1 MDLEGV
7 KLDVVINQSK
17 LSNSISINQKD
28 TSQNTEAINQLRD
41 QLSNMES
48 RIVALEAKLDN
59 PLPKKLTT
67 NENSPENNESK
78 TASPPTQ
85 PPLNQL
91 HNVEISIIKPLALG
105 LDENTNQSRVN
116 LQSNQDQNE
125 WLNPALDPPEL
136 NKTTKFPT
144 ETNVKL
150 RKRLTVN
157 TMIKMKL
164 FEMPIALLSKVS
176 YAELNLNLTPN
187 TKAIKHHR
195 IQLIV

>member
-1 MDLEGV
+1 M
-7 KLDVVINQSK
+7 Q
-17 LSNSISINQKD
+17 
-28 TSQNTEAINQLRD
+28 
-41 QLSNMES
+41 S

-59 PLPKKLTT
+59 PLQKKLTT

-91 HNVEISIIKPLALG
+91 NNVEISIIKPLALG
-105 LDENTNQSRVN
+105 LDENTSQSRVY

-136 NKTTKFPT
+136 NKTDKISHRNKC
-144 ETNVKL
+144 EL
-150 RKRLTVN
+150 RKRLTFN
-157 TMIKMKL
+157 TMIKAKL
-164 FEMPIALLSKVS
+164 FEIPIALLSKVS

-187 TKAIKHHR
+187 TKAIKHH
-195 IQLIV
+195 